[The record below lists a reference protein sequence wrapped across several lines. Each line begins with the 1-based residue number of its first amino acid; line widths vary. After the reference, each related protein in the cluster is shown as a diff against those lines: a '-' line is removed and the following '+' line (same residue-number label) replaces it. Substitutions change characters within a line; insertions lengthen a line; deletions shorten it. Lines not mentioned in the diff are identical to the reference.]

1 MQSEEGYQKIL
12 ADELYNV
19 FLKFIQVSR
28 GGRGFTS
35 LVFGMGQLSEE
46 GIAKNRRTDQCDRV
60 QGASPASHGKRIHP
74 APGSRPPG
82 ISAGVS
88 EQGAFPE

>member
-1 MQSEEGYQKIL
+1 MNRE
-12 ADELYNV
+12 
-19 FLKFIQVSR
+19 
-28 GGRGFTS
+28 
-35 LVFGMGQLSEE
+35 
-46 GIAKNRRTDQCDRV
+46 KNRRTDQCDRV